1 MAYGVFMYKYDS
13 IYDDVPSEQYQFPKS
28 YFSRAEKFINDW
40 VVYLEPSSV
49 PNTKGYFAIAKVKGI
64 IPDPGKSGRYLAI
77 IEPGTY
83 LDFGRHVQ
91 FKEDNQHLERGL
103 LNESGKM
110 SGRAQAAVRPISPE
124 DFERIVSRGL
134 EAEVLPRNQ
143 TNSVSWSDEDDQPI
157 PDYSARERITHL
169 TTRPVRDKNFRK
181 IVLTAYQETCAIT
194 GIKLVNGGGRVEAE
208 AAHIKPVQHDGP
220 DIVSNGIALS
230 GTAHWMFDR
239 GLIGLSNDLEVLIS
253 RQANDHDTIKSMI
266 NPSGL
271 LIKPNRVTDQP
282 HQEFIEW
289 HRCHCFKH

>member
-1 MAYGVFMYKYDS
+1 MAYGVFIYKYNS
-13 IYDDVPSEQYQFPKS
+13 IYDDVPSKQYQFPKS
-28 YFSRAEKFINDW
+28 CFSSAEKFINDW
-40 VVYLEPSSV
+40 VVYLEPSRV
-49 PNTKGYFAIAKVKGI
+49 PNAKGYFAIAKVKRI
-64 IPDPGKSGRYLAI
+64 TPDPDKSGRYLAI

-103 LNESGKM
+103 LNEFGKM
-110 SGRAQAAVRPISPE
+110 SGRARNAVRPISPE

-143 TNSVSWSDEDDQPI
+143 TNSVSLSDEDVQPI
-157 PDYSARERITHL
+157 PDYPAREMLARL

-220 DIVSNGIALS
+220 DIVCNGIALS